1 MPDTVVHF
9 HALSYVPDGDDVV
22 VGRIETGSF
31 AVLPAD
37 GAQLLRRLAGGQPTL
52 EAAAWYEESFGEPVD
67 MDDFLESMDGLGFI
81 RPPGTQP
88 EAVSPPRF
96 QWLGRMLFSAPA
108 WFVYAALAIAAFVEV
123 AGSRVLRPTAS
134 QVYFTSSLA
143 TVEIVVMFGQTPLA
157 FLHEA
162 YHVLAGQ
169 RIGLRSKLGI
179 SNRYTYVV
187 FETRSNGLLGVPR
200 SRRYLPFLAGMLLD
214 VEVICVLDL
223 VAAATRESD
232 GAVSIAGR
240 ICLAFSFSV
249 IGRLG
254 WQFLVYLRSDVYYVL
269 ATALNCYDLHEASKA
284 IFFNRLRRLF
294 RRTGH
299 LVDENQWTARDRKVG
314 AWYGWCLLL
323 GMLATVFLTAFV
335 SGPILFIYVER
346 AAHGLAAGAGA
357 WRFWDSLASLFL
369 IVFQFA
375 LPALLA
381 WRKRRN
387 QGERNRIYSPRDR
400 EGAL

>member
-1 MPDTVVHF
+1 MPDTVVYF
-9 HALSYVPDGDDVV
+9 HELSYVPDGDDVV

-37 GAQLLRRLAGGQPTL
+37 GAQLLRRLADGQTAL

-81 RPPGTQP
+81 RPPGAAQEP
-88 EAVSPPRF
+88 VGPPRF
-96 QWLGRMLFSAPA
+96 QRLGRMLFSPPA
-108 WFVYAALAIAAFVEV
+108 WIIYAALLVAAVVEV

-143 TVEIVVMFGQTPLA
+143 TVEVVVMFGQMPLA

-200 SRRYLPFLAGMLLD
+200 RRRYLPFLAGMLLD

-223 VAAATRESD
+223 VAAVTRESD
-232 GAVSIAGR
+232 GALSVAGR
-240 ICLAFSFSV
+240 VCVAFSFSV

-254 WQFLVYLRSDVYYVL
+254 WQFLLYLRSDVYYVL

-284 IFFNRLRRLF
+284 IFFNRLRRLV

-299 LVDENQWTARDRKVG
+299 LVDEDQWTARDRKVG
-314 AWYGWCLLL
+314 AWYGWCVLL
-323 GMLATVFLTAFV
+323 GMVATVFLTVFV
-335 SGPILFIYVER
+335 SGPIVVIYVTR
-346 AAHGLAAGAGA
+346 AAHGLTAGVGAG
-357 WRFWDSLASLFL
+357 RFWDSLASLAL

-381 WRKRRN
+381 WRKRR
-387 QGERNRIYSPRDR
+387 GRADR
-400 EGAL
+400 EPHPLAA

>member
-37 GAQLLRRLAGGQPTL
+37 GAQLLRRLAEGQPAL
-52 EAAAWYEESFGEPVD
+52 EAAAWYEECFGEPVD
-67 MDDFLESMDGLGFI
+67 IEDFLESMDGLGFI
-81 RPPGTQP
+81 RAPGTQQ
-88 EAVSPPRF
+88 EQLRPPRF
-96 QWLGRMLFSAPA
+96 QWLGKLLFSPPA
-108 WFVYAALAIAAFVEV
+108 WFIYTAVAIAAVVELT
-123 AGSRVLRPTAS
+123 GSRVLRPTAS

-143 TVEIVVMFGQTPLA
+143 TVEAVVMFGQMPLA

-200 SRRYLPFLAGMLLD
+200 RRRYLPFLAGMLLD
-214 VEVICVLDL
+214 VEVVCVLDL
-223 VAAATRESD
+223 VAAFTRESD
-232 GAVSIAGR
+232 GAASLAGR
-240 ICLAFSFSV
+240 VCLAFSFSV

-254 WQFLVYLRSDVYYVL
+254 WQFLLYLRSDLYYVL

-284 IFFNRLRRLF
+284 IFLNRVRRLL
-294 RRTGH
+294 RRTGR
-299 LVDENQWTARDRKVG
+299 LVDEDQWTARDRKVG

-323 GMLATVFLTAFV
+323 GMLATVFLTVFV
-335 SGPILFIYVER
+335 SGPILVMYVAR

-357 WRFWDSLASLFL
+357 WRFWDSLASLAL

-381 WRKRRN
+381 WRKRRD
-387 QGERNRIYSPRDR
+387 QSGRKPHLL
-400 EGAL
+400 AA

>member
-1 MPDTVVHF
+1 LPDTVILF

-37 GAQLLRRLAGGQPTL
+37 GAQLLRRLAAGQPAP
-52 EAAAWYEESFGEPVD
+52 EAAAWYEECFGEPVD
-67 MDDFLESMDGLGFI
+67 IEDFLESMDGLGFI
-81 RPPGTQP
+81 RAPGTEQ
-88 EAVSPPRF
+88 EAARPPRF
-96 QWLGRMLFSAPA
+96 QWLGRLLFSAPA
-108 WFVYAALAIAAFVEV
+108 WFVYAAVATAAVIEIAS
-123 AGSRVLRPTAS
+123 SRVLRPTAS

-143 TVEIVVMFGQTPLA
+143 TVEVVVMFGQTPLA

-200 SRRYLPFLAGMLLD
+200 RQRYLPFLAGMLLD

-232 GAVSIAGR
+232 GAPSVAGR
-240 ICLAFSFSV
+240 VCLAFSFSV

-254 WQFLVYLRSDVYYVL
+254 WQFLLYLRSDVYYVL

-284 IFFNRLRRLF
+284 IFLNRVRRLV

-323 GMLATVFLTAFV
+323 GMLATVFLTVFV
-335 SGPILFIYVER
+335 SGPILVLYVAR

-357 WRFWDSLASLFL
+357 WRFWDSLASLLL

-381 WRKRRN
+381 RRKRRD
-387 QGERNRIYSPRDR
+387 QSRRKPHLL
-400 EGAL
+400 AA

>member
-9 HALSYVPDGDDVV
+9 HTLSYVPDGDDVV

-37 GAQLLRRLAGGQPTL
+37 GAQLLRRLADGHTAL

-67 MDDFLESMDGLGFI
+67 IDDFLEEMGGLGFI
-81 RPPGTQP
+81 RAPGAPPEQSG
-88 EAVSPPRF
+88 APRF
-96 QWLGRMLFSAPA
+96 QRLGKWLFSPPA
-108 WFVYAALAIAAFVEV
+108 WILYAALVVAALVEIS
-123 AGSRVLRPTAS
+123 GNRVLRPTAS

-143 TVEIVVMFGQTPLA
+143 TVEVVVMFGQMPLA

-169 RIGLRSKLGI
+169 RIGLRSRLGI

-200 SRRYLPFLAGMLLD
+200 NQRYLPFLAGMLLD
-214 VEVICVLDL
+214 VEAICILDL
-223 VAAATRESD
+223 IAAATRGGD
-232 GAVSIAGR
+232 GALSVAGR

-254 WQFLVYLRSDVYYVL
+254 WQFLLYLRSDVYYVL

-284 IFFNRLRRLF
+284 IFFNRLRRLV

-299 LVDENQWTARDRKVG
+299 LVDEDQWTARDRKVG
-314 AWYGWCLLL
+314 AWYGWCVLL
-323 GMLATVFLTAFV
+323 GMLATVFLTVFV
-335 SGPILFIYVER
+335 SGPILVMYVAR
-346 AAHGLAAGAGA
+346 AAHGLAAGAGSG
-357 WRFWDSLASLFL
+357 RFWDSLASLAL
-369 IVFQFA
+369 VVLQFG

-381 WRKRRN
+381 WHKRR
-387 QGERNRIYSPRDR
+387 DR
-400 EGAL
+400 ADPEPHPLAA